1 MLGLRLRGTDAACL
15 RNCPLWLANEPDKTP
30 PLPGSFW
37 MPTAVCIL
45 TTVAQMLLPPPPCV
59 GILALASRLCQGSL
73 RYTTFL
79 DKAESPRRTTPTAVG
94 GKSIPTGRVCSGTH
108 PRCGYGRAGSDMKTA
123 LWFSNFPRRQSA
135 AFSR

>member
-1 MLGLRLRGTDAACL
+1 
-15 RNCPLWLANEPDKTP
+15 
-30 PLPGSFW
+30 
-37 MPTAVCIL
+37 
-45 TTVAQMLLPPPPCV
+45 MLLPPPPCV

-135 AFSR
+135 AFSRKDRGSQACLSGVVWAGFGVLSMI